1 MKLTSLPSEFQK
13 ALPILSK
20 IQEAGFQ
27 AYFVGGCVRDVIL
40 DHPIHDVDIASSAYP
55 QEIKELFERT
65 VDVGIEHGTV
75 LVLEGGQE
83 YEITTFR
90 TEEEYVDYRR
100 PSQVHFVRSLEEDL
114 KRRDFTINALALDA
128 EGNLVDLFHGL
139 EDLET
144 ELIRAV
150 GLAEERFQ
158 EDALRIMRGFRF
170 QASLDFDLEAETFQA
185 MIAGAPLLEKIAIE
199 RIFIE
204 FEKLLLATS
213 WARGLSSL
221 LAAKAY
227 LYLPGFASESLA
239 LSSFLEKIRS
249 DFSFTSSAQ
258 AWAAMLYHFENK
270 QVAPILKA
278 WKTSRD
284 FQKQVLEI
292 VEILRKREQGLLSAW
307 DCYSYQEELLYQAEE
322 LRAAMKME
330 TNSQYLADTIAG
342 LAIRD
347 KQEIV
352 VTGRTLIQEEGFQPG
367 PQMGQVLKEVE
378 LAIVKRDLENEKGAI
393 LAFVKERL
401 HD

>member
-27 AYFVGGCVRDVIL
+27 AYFVGGCVRDVL
-40 DHPIHDVDIASSAYP
+40 LNHPIHDVDIASSAYP
-55 QEIKELFERT
+55 QEIKDLFERT

-114 KRRDFTINALALDA
+114 KRRDFTINALALDS
-128 EGNLVDLFHGL
+128 EGHLVDLFHGL
-139 EDLET
+139 EDLEVKV
-144 ELIRAV
+144 IRAV
-150 GLAEERFQ
+150 GLAQERFQ

-170 QASLDFDLEAETFQA
+170 QASLGFDLESETFQA
-185 MIAGAPLLEKIAIE
+185 MMDCAPLLEKIAIE

-204 FEKLLLATS
+204 FEKLLLADS
-213 WARGLSSL
+213 WARGFSSL
-221 LAAKAY
+221 LAANAF
-227 LYLPGFASESLA
+227 LYLPGFELESQGLDT
-239 LSSFLEKIRS
+239 FLEKVRS

-258 AWAAMLYHFENK
+258 AWAAMLYHFDNK
-270 QVAPILKA
+270 QAGPILKA

-284 FQKQVLEI
+284 FQKQVLELL
-292 VEILRKREQGLLSAW
+292 EILKKREKGLLSAW
-307 DCYSYQEELLYQAEE
+307 DCYVYQDDLLYQAEDIRMAIN
-322 LRAAMKME
+322 LE
-330 TNSQYLADTIAG
+330 TNSQYITDTLAD

-352 VTGRTLIQEEGFQPG
+352 VTGKTLIQEEGIQPG
-367 PQMGQVLKEVE
+367 PIMGQALKDVE
-378 LAIVKRDLENEKGAI
+378 RAIVKGDLPNEKAAI
-393 LAFVKERL
+393 LAFVKERM

>member
-204 FEKLLLATS
+204 FEKLLLAIS

-227 LYLPGFASESLA
+227 LYLPGFESESQA
-239 LSSFLEKIRS
+239 LSLFLEKIRS

>member
-1 MKLTSLPSEFQK
+1 MKLSSLPSEFQK
-13 ALPILSK
+13 ALPILRK

-27 AYFVGGCVRDVIL
+27 AYFVGGCVRDVLL

-55 QEIKELFERT
+55 QEIKDLFERT

-150 GLAEERFQ
+150 GLAQERFQ

-204 FEKLLLATS
+204 FEKLLLANS

-227 LYLPGFASESLA
+227 HYLPGFASESQA

-258 AWAAMLYHFENK
+258 AWAAMLYYFENK
-270 QVAPILKA
+270 QVAPILRA

-284 FQKQVLEI
+284 FQKQVLEM

-352 VTGRTLIQEEGFQPG
+352 VTGRTLMQEEGFQPG
-367 PQMGQVLKEVE
+367 PQMGHVLKEVE
-378 LAIVKRDLENEKGAI
+378 LAIVKGELTNEKGAI